1 MKKSLVRPDSTSV
14 HIWAIDVSLRA
25 ASVAQLEGSLS
36 WAERTRALA
45 LRQDSDRTR
54 FVVTRAALRQ
64 ILGSYLGTN
73 GYGLQFLIS
82 PTGKPGLRNHP
93 GLEFNVSHS
102 GRRALIAVSGSAV
115 GIDLEEIHPN
125 HDYLAI
131 ASRFYSAAELRSLLS
146 LSEEK
151 RIKLFF
157 QYWTRKEAT
166 LKAAGTGLAGFRN
179 APLAGWSH
187 RDIALDENYAAAV
200 AHRSEQAQLTF
211 AQWELT

>member
-1 MKKSLVRPDSTSV
+1 MKMSFIRPGSTNV
-14 HIWAIDVSLRA
+14 HIWTIDVSLHA
-25 ASVAQLEGSLS
+25 GSVAQLEGSLS

-45 LRQDSDRTR
+45 LRQDADRTR
-54 FVVTRAALRQ
+54 FVVTRSALRQ
-64 ILGSYLGTN
+64 ILGKYLGTN
-73 GYGLQFLIS
+73 GYGLQFLCS
-82 PTGKPGLRNHP
+82 PAGKPGLQNNP
-93 GLEFNVSHS
+93 ELEFNVSHS
-102 GRRALIAVSGSAV
+102 GRHALIAVSGSAV
-115 GIDLEEIHPN
+115 GIDVEEIHPN
-125 HDYLAI
+125 RDYLAI
-131 ASRFYSAAELRSLLS
+131 ASRFYSAAELGSMLS

-187 RDIALDENYAAAV
+187 RDIDLAENYAAAV

-211 AQWELT
+211 APWEPT